1 MTKVSV
7 LVTVYNGEKY
17 LNKCLESLHRQ
28 TYKDIEIVCV
38 NDGSTDSTPDIM
50 HRWQEKD
57 DRIKMVE
64 HYPNKGLANSHN
76 EGLKVCTGD
85 VIAYLDCDDWFAD
98 DSIERLVRVFDNHED
113 ADCVLLKCIFVYP
126 DGREEEYQGLH
137 FYSLDG
143 MTAFRE
149 SLTWN
154 VHGIYAARREMYE
167 RCNFDATCPHFSND
181 NTTRIHY
188 FMSRR
193 VYESDAPYYYYQNP
207 DSITYKVSVRRMDYM
222 RATESMKRQLMELG
236 CSREIM
242 AVYETERWKVVID
255 CYMFYFKNRKQL
267 SRDDAVYCRK
277 EIKRGFRTIDTSLL
291 NKKLTHKFG
300 HSPLGKCWPLFRL
313 EEELYFS
320 LRRLIGRL

>member
-7 LVTVYNGEKY
+7 LVTVYNGEKF
-17 LNKCLESLHRQ
+17 LDKCLASLHRQ
-28 TYKDIEIVCV
+28 TYDNIEIVCV

-50 HRWQEKD
+50 RRWQQQD
-57 DRIKMVE
+57 GRIKMVE
-64 HYPNKGLANSHN
+64 HYPNKGLATSHN
-76 EGLKVCTGD
+76 EGLQVCTGD

-98 DSIERLVRVFDNHED
+98 DSIERLVRVFDSHED

-137 FYSLDG
+137 FGSLDG
-143 MTAFRE
+143 KTAFRE
-149 SLTWN
+149 SLTWR
-154 VHGIYAARREMYE
+154 VHGVYAARRELYE

-222 RATESMKRQLMELG
+222 LATESMKRQLISLN
-236 CSREIM
+236 CPRDIM
-242 AVYETERWKVVID
+242 ALYEDERWIVIVD
-255 CYMFYFKNRKQL
+255 SYKFYFKNRSVL
-267 SRDDAVYCRK
+267 SAEDAAYCRK
-277 EIKRGFRTIDTSLL
+277 EIKLRFGNIEPQLLSPSL
-291 NKKLTHKFG
+291 KRKFG
-300 HSPLGKCWPLFRL
+300 YSPLGKSWLLFRL
-313 EEELYFS
+313 EEEIYFTLRKL
-320 LRRLIGRL
+320 LRRL